1 MNNRKRRAARIEAAI
16 RRASRGNVD
25 AIYFEVDGAP
35 RFRIDAVKRLETPEE
50 APGVGARTVVRR
62 AEFLVGAATLR
73 GIRAAAGG
81 LDGLRRAKIVEEIDG
96 DKRVWRLDAA
106 LPYLENSPG
115 AESFRL
121 VAWLSEEKGD
131 LGKQ

>member
-25 AIYFEVDGAP
+25 AIFFEVDGGE
-35 RFRIDAVKRLETPEE
+35 RFQIDAIKRLAAPEE
-50 APGVGARTVVRR
+50 TPGVGARTVVRR
-62 AEFLVGAATLR
+62 AEFFVGAATLR

-115 AESFRL
+115 AESYRL
-121 VAWLSEEKGD
+121 VAWLNGEK
-131 LGKQ
+131 

>member
-25 AIYFEVDGAP
+25 AIYFEVDGGT
-35 RFRIDAVKRLETPEE
+35 RFRIDAVKRLAAPEE
-50 APGVGARTVVRR
+50 ASSVGARTVVRR
-62 AEFLVGAATLR
+62 AEFFVGAATLR

-81 LDGLRRAKIVEEIDG
+81 LDGLRLAKIVEEIDG

-115 AESFRL
+115 AESYRL
-121 VAWLSEEKGD
+121 VAWLNGEK
-131 LGKQ
+131 

>member
-25 AIYFEVDGAP
+25 AIYFEIDGGA
-35 RFRIDAVKRLETPEE
+35 RFRIDAIKRLAAPEE

-62 AEFLVGAATLR
+62 AEFFVGAATLR
-73 GIRAAAGG
+73 NIRAAAGG

-96 DKRVWRLDAA
+96 GKRAWRLDAV

-121 VAWLSEEKGD
+121 VAWLNKEEEGV
-131 LGKQ
+131 